1 MYLNGLIIFPHLRKL
16 FHLSLSTLINH
27 FSFQSSIDVTT
38 SVVLLL
44 STLTIKD
51 PYQVR
56 NTGILASLECRL
68 WNTEFLLWSLF
79 ITSTYHMIMMTVERY
94 YYSYYYIEVRIIF
107 GVEFFYSYILC
118 NTNKLYDVAQRTARN
133 KMR

>member
-1 MYLNGLIIFPHLRKL
+1 MFCGKYLPENVRVTQLQLW
-16 FHLSLSTLINH
+16 
-27 FSFQSSIDVTT
+27 FSSISFFQSSIDVAA

-51 PYQVR
+51 PYQVW

-79 ITSTYHMIMMTVERY
+79 ISSTYHMIMMTVERY
-94 YYSYYYIEVRIIF
+94 EYRSSFSVISFR
-107 GVEFFYSYILC
+107 FYRFCRFIL
-118 NTNKLYDVAQRTARN
+118 LE
-133 KMR
+133 

>member
-1 MYLNGLIIFPHLRKL
+1 MAA
-16 FHLSLSTLINH
+16 
-27 FSFQSSIDVTT
+27 

-68 WNTEFLLWSLF
+68 WNTEFLLWSFF
-79 ITSTYHMIMMTVERY
+79 IASTYNMLMMTIERY
-94 YYSYYYIEVRIIF
+94 
-107 GVEFFYSYILC
+107 
-118 NTNKLYDVAQRTARN
+118 
-133 KMR
+133 

>member
-1 MYLNGLIIFPHLRKL
+1 MVLHVEVI
-16 FHLSLSTLINH
+16 TH
-27 FSFQSSIDVTT
+27 FKSVFSSQSFVDVAA

-79 ITSTYHMIMMTVERY
+79 IASTYHMIMMTVERY
-94 YYSYYYIEVRIIF
+94 GFCLEDSF
-107 GVEFFYSYILC
+107 GAI
-118 NTNKLYDVAQRTARN
+118 ARSF
-133 KMR
+133 